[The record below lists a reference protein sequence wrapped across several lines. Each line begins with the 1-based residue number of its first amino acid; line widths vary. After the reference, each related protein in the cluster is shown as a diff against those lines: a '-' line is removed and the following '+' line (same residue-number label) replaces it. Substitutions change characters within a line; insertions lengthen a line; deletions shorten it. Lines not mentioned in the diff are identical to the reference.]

1 MADRHGYPTA
11 AAFVP
16 DSGDLAALAQAALG
30 CHGCDLYEHASQ
42 TVFGEGA
49 ADAAVVLIGEQ
60 PGDVEDRQGKPFVG
74 PAGRLL
80 DAALGDAG
88 IPRDRA
94 YVTNAVK
101 HFRWKP
107 APGGGKRRIHQKPD
121 LWEVSAC
128 RPWLD
133 AELAR
138 LSPRVVVT
146 LGATAGQALFG
157 ASFRIGAVRG
167 DQLSW
172 RREPDAG
179 ELTVVPTVHPSSV
192 IRVQGP
198 EHDEAYAALVR
209 DLQVAA
215 ALLSR
220 LPRPPRQGSWISAYT
235 ARWSLPRTPCTEHA
249 STAQLRSTSTWSR
262 VTTAPFSGSPQ
273 VGVSAVPAWR
283 AASA

>member
-16 DSGDLAALAQAALG
+16 DTGDLAVLARASLG
-30 CHGCDLYEHASQ
+30 CQGCDLYQNASQ

-60 PGDVEDRQGKPFVG
+60 PGDMEDRQGKPFVG

-80 DAALGDAG
+80 DRALSDAG
-88 IPRDRA
+88 LPHDRA

-121 LWEVSAC
+121 MWQVSAC

-133 AELAR
+133 AEFAR
-138 LSPRVVVT
+138 LDPRVVVT

-157 ASFRIGAVRG
+157 SSFRIGRVRG
-167 DQLSW
+167 EQLSW
-172 RREPDAG
+172 RGEPDSD

-192 IRVQGP
+192 IRLQGA
-198 EHDEAYAALVR
+198 ERDEAYAGLVK
-209 DLQVAA
+209 DLQSAA
-215 ALLSR
+215 ALL
-220 LPRPPRQGSWISAYT
+220 
-235 ARWSLPRTPCTEHA
+235 
-249 STAQLRSTSTWSR
+249 TS
-262 VTTAPFSGSPQ
+262 GD
-273 VGVSAVPAWR
+273 
-283 AASA
+283 

>member
-16 DSGDLAALAQAALG
+16 DGGDLAALARAALG
-30 CHGCDLYEHASQ
+30 CQGCDLYERASQ
-42 TVFGEGA
+42 TVFREGA

-60 PGDVEDRQGKPFVG
+60 PGDMEDRQGKPFVG

-80 DAALGDAG
+80 DSALGDAG

-138 LSPRVVVT
+138 LNPRVVVT

-157 ASFRIGAVRG
+157 SSFRIGGVRG
-167 DQLSW
+167 ETLSW
-172 RREPDAG
+172 PGGPDSD

-192 IRVQGP
+192 IRVQGA
-198 EHDEAYAALVR
+198 EHEEAYAALVK

-215 ALLSR
+215 GLLRR
-220 LPRPPRQGSWISAYT
+220 LLEPGRLRTGLLTGHIGNHVPGEPRV
-235 ARWSLPRTPCTEHA
+235 
-249 STAQLRSTSTWSR
+249 RS
-262 VTTAPFSGSPQ
+262 G
-273 VGVSAVPAWR
+273 
-283 AASA
+283 